1 MNHRNAALVVLLAGL
16 WLVPACSR
24 KPSRAPG
31 PAPAGSIAGVPIDN
45 FAKVS
50 EGVYRGAQPDAA
62 GFKALQAMGVK
73 TIVNLRGKHDDRP
86 EATPLGLAVVSI
98 PMSSKLTIAPPNDEE
113 IRKFLGTVLDP
124 ALRPVFVHCAQGKD
138 RTGTMCALFRIEV
151 DGWTPEKAHEEMVAF
166 GWHDEL
172 YPALGSFVLGYK
184 PHLKPAGS
192 R

>member
-86 EATPLGLAVVSI
+86 EATPLGLAGVDHGARVRNQYQDHRPERCATSGHGVPTNAAPSSIQRMSITFSSAVSWGE
-98 PMSSKLTIAPPNDEE
+98 PCGGQGLSKA
-113 IRKFLGTVLDP
+113 RG
-124 ALRPVFVHCAQGKD
+124 ASRSRPRMRSTRCDA
-138 RTGTMCALFRIEV
+138 RPR
-151 DGWTPEKAHEEMVAF
+151 
-166 GWHDEL
+166 
-172 YPALGSFVLGYK
+172 YPSAST
-184 PHLKPAGS
+184 
-192 R
+192 